1 MCIIDC
7 LSTIVFILPLHL
19 DYTKVIILILWWR
32 NFQLEYWRTFQ
43 LVSTISSPE
52 SGICYIFEGFMDFLS
67 FRRAFPSL
75 EEGDYIVLN
84 SVSNLQKAFS
94 FLARYD
100 GICCCLDNDT
110 AGKNAVQALKEKY
123 GIRICD
129 LSHEYSGYKDLN
141 EYLCGKN
148 NRLHI

>member
-1 MCIIDC
+1 
-7 LSTIVFILPLHL
+7 
-19 DYTKVIILILWWR
+19 
-32 NFQLEYWRTFQ
+32 
-43 LVSTISSPE
+43 
-52 SGICYIFEGFMDFLS
+52 MDFLS

-75 EEGDYIVLN
+75 EGGGLYSVEFCQQLTEGFFFPYTI
-84 SVSNLQKAFS
+84 
-94 FLARYD
+94 D

>member
-1 MCIIDC
+1 
-7 LSTIVFILPLHL
+7 
-19 DYTKVIILILWWR
+19 
-32 NFQLEYWRTFQ
+32 
-43 LVSTISSPE
+43 
-52 SGICYIFEGFMDFLS
+52 MDFLS

-148 NRLHI
+148 NRLHNNRGIEKTV